1 MMFTVI
7 AVANK
12 LSLNLEYNF
21 IIYNPI
27 RSHEFSESSMM
38 MSLQDYQ
45 IDYYVI
51 KEDWWNWGS
60 GDIYNQA
67 GTAIAR
73 MHRRALS
80 LRAFTEVTNLNGQRL
95 FSVERKI
102 VSLRPSFVLKDE
114 QGETIGRTNRKLL
127 TLFRPKLWLEDARGQ
142 RLLEAQGN
150 FLGKDFQ
157 IKTAHGQPVARVAK
171 SDFFRDLFLGGSLFD
186 YSDTYAV
193 KINDVDYDKRLLLG
207 FVIAIDN
214 SVHDDD

>member
-1 MMFTVI
+1 
-7 AVANK
+7 
-12 LSLNLEYNF
+12 
-21 IIYNPI
+21 
-27 RSHEFSESSMM
+27 M
-38 MSLQDYQ
+38 MSLQDSQ
-45 IDYYVI
+45 LDYYVI

-67 GTAIAR
+67 GAAIAR

-80 LRAFTEVTNLNGQRL
+80 LRAFIEVTNLNGDRL

-102 VSLRPSFVLKDE
+102 ISLRPSFVLKDE
-114 QGETIGRTNRKLL
+114 HGEMIGRTNRKLL
-127 TLFRPKLWLEDARGQ
+127 TLFRPKLWLEDPNGQ

-157 IKTAHGQPVARVAK
+157 IKTARGQSVARVAK

-193 KINDVDYDKRLLLG
+193 QINDGNYDKRLLLG

>member
-1 MMFTVI
+1 
-7 AVANK
+7 
-12 LSLNLEYNF
+12 
-21 IIYNPI
+21 
-27 RSHEFSESSMM
+27 
-38 MSLQDYQ
+38 MSLQEHQ

-60 GDIYNQA
+60 GDIYDQG
-67 GTAIAR
+67 GTAVAR

-80 LRAFTEVTNLNGQRL
+80 IRAFTEVTYLNGQRL

-102 VSLRPSFVLKDE
+102 VSLRPAFVLKDE
-114 QGETIGRTNRKLL
+114 HENTIGRTNRKLL
-127 TLFRPKLWLEDARGQ
+127 TLFRPKLWLEDPQGR

-150 FLGKDFQ
+150 FLGKDFH
-157 IKTAHGQPVARVAK
+157 IKTSHGQSVAQVAK

-193 KINDVDYDKRLLLG
+193 KIIDAKYDKRLVLG